1 MEKYSAPVFL
11 TFRQA
16 KDEGLNIRKG
26 ASAFPVYFW
35 KVYLRHKETRE
46 PISSEEYERLTAEQK
61 KCYAAIP
68 VVRYY
73 PVFNID
79 QTDMPQTQPERYARL
94 TEHRRP
100 EDHSDGLRC
109 EALDRLVERQ
119 EWVCPI
125 ELKYSAEAFFSPSL
139 DRIVCPLKSQF
150 PEGAAF
156 YGTLLHEMTHSTGVK
171 ERLGRSFG
179 IRPGDEKYAREEL
192 VAEFTAALCGAAAF
206 GFTWLCSPW
215 IVGLFLT
222 PDAPAYAIAVQG
234 LPWFAAGYPF
244 FGINVVTI
252 GYYQS
257 IERGRLATGLTV
269 LRGIVLM
276 TFCFL
281 LLPRIAGVTGI
292 WLAVPVAEA
301 LETLLLVYLLRSR
314 RFAFA

>member
-1 MEKYSAPVFL
+1 MKYY
-11 TFRQA
+11 
-16 KDEGLNIRKG
+16 N
-26 ASAFPVYFW
+26 
-35 KVYLRHKETRE
+35 
-46 PISSEEYERLTAEQK
+46 
-61 KCYAAIP
+61 
-68 VVRYY
+68 
-73 PVFNID
+73 VFNID

-192 VAEFTAALCGAAAF
+192 VAEFTAALCGATLGFATAPRDENAAYLKH
-206 GFTWLCSPW
+206 WL
-215 IVGLFLT
+215 G
-222 PDAPAYAIAVQG
+222 A
-234 LPWFAAGYPF
+234 
-244 FGINVVTI
+244 
-252 GYYQS
+252 
-257 IERGRLATGLTV
+257 
-269 LRGIVLM
+269 LRQE
-276 TFCFL
+276 
-281 LLPRIAGVTGI
+281 P
-292 WLAVPVAEA
+292 
-301 LETLLLVYLLRSR
+301 VYLFDILVDVNRAARMIFEHLREDMD
-314 RFAFA
+314 AAAEEPAAAAA